1 MLNDNCISSL
11 TLFFRDFQVIKRLPI
26 DSKIFQDCN
35 HHKYNLTNYMYNVY
49 HDESTSLL
57 IAAVTFE
64 QLIDATR
71 SRFEELFK
79 GKLLQ

>member
-1 MLNDNCISSL
+1 
-11 TLFFRDFQVIKRLPI
+11 
-26 DSKIFQDCN
+26 
-35 HHKYNLTNYMYNVY
+35 MYNVY